1 MAVSLRNTDLDFVVR
16 TFARALLWTLAGF
29 GGVVL
34 VLLAMLVWSGIL
46 GW

>member
-1 MAVSLRNTDLDFVVR
+1 MAASHKGTDFGLVVR
-16 TFARALLWTLAGF
+16 TFARALLWTLAAF
-29 GGVVL
+29 GTILL